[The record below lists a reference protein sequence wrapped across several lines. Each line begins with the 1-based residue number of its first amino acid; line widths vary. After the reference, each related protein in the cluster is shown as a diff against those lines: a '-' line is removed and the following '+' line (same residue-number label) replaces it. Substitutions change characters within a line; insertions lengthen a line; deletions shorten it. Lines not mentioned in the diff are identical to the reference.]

1 MKGGYNCKNFEGRR
15 KTGGKTRIIAFNSP
29 PIMPV
34 KSNLKEFFVLLYQ
47 ANRGVKKHINAST
60 CHGIP
65 TTLSPSSTYFAGLCL
80 KFPGDLQ
87 H

>member
-1 MKGGYNCKNFEGRR
+1 
-15 KTGGKTRIIAFNSP
+15 
-29 PIMPV
+29 MPV

-47 ANRGVKKHINAST
+47 ANRGVKKHINTST

-80 KFPGDLQ
+80 KFLAICNIKLHDVEKRRGGNVLFLQ
-87 H
+87 EC